1 MHGKERSIKAQNFGN
16 VREGTLRNVIVNQ
29 YNMAQGH
36 SYKAKKKKGKVCLE
50 MSCHYDKMNRLRKSK
65 FRYKLIP
72 QTLFLFM

>member
-36 SYKAKKKKGKVCLE
+36 SYKAKKKRKGVLGNVL
-50 MSCHYDKMNRLRKSK
+50 SLLS
-65 FRYKLIP
+65 
-72 QTLFLFM
+72 

>member
-36 SYKAKKKKGKVCLE
+36 SYKAKKKRKGVLGNVL
-50 MSCHYDKMNRLRKSK
+50 SL
-65 FRYKLIP
+65 
-72 QTLFLFM
+72 